1 MDAPVEAASPEV
13 GQVLYQSAQIPDPR
27 SARDVLAF
35 VLCPIE
41 AFAPAGDA
49 EELAAVAELVQ
60 PVKIAA
66 LRRWYASHT
75 GSARS

>member
-1 MDAPVEAASPEV
+1 MLEV
-13 GQVLYQSAQIPDPR
+13 GEVLYQNALTPDPR

-49 EELAAVAELVQ
+49 EELAAVEELIQ
-60 PVKIAA
+60 PAKIEA
-66 LRRWYASHT
+66 LRRWYETHT
-75 GSARS
+75 GSARN